1 MAVEFPSAEFF
12 QELADRMN
20 ADRVTFEKLGY
31 CDTRMGV
38 RVLGSTPRLF
48 DLTFDVYECIEV
60 KEVEASQE
68 SGLDF
73 VLEAAPEVW
82 KDMFGAVREHGGA
95 DAGHTLN
102 SLSHL
107 GDRIRVAYDDP
118 EGHDKFYRFMA
129 SLQAYFDLASEL
141 EVEFG

>member
-31 CDTRMGV
+31 CDTRMGA
-38 RVLGSTPRLF
+38 RVLTATPRLF
-48 DLTFDVYECIEV
+48 ALTFDVYECVEV
-60 KEVEASQE
+60 KEVDPSQD
-68 SGLDF
+68 SDLDF

-82 KDMFGAVREHGGA
+82 KDMIDAIRQHGGA
-95 DAGHTLN
+95 DAANTLN
-102 SLSHL
+102 SLSHV

-129 SLQAYFDLASEL
+129 SLQAYFDLACEF
-141 EVEFG
+141 EVEFA